1 VAWIWWY
8 DRQGAVQSGGID
20 FVQDLPRFLVLLF
33 ALQRFELKDWGI
45 ICDLDCAALRAHGYY
60 DGNEDTLTINYPEDN
75 VSVTVNPDRPL
86 FSRYSLVGR
95 GTRVLDVENARTPK
109 DTKVL
114 DKKLII
120 KLSWIEETR
129 TPEPVLVAKVLE
141 KGKNDPY
148 VINHMPCILAW
159 KDHEYSTATIRKL
172 FKAKTPTG
180 EPVIAGRVL
189 RSMVSGK
196 LYKMKTL
203 VRAHFLTAFFGIV
216 NCMYA

>member
-8 DRQGAVQSGGID
+8 DRQGAIQSSGID

-45 ICDLDCAALRAHGYY
+45 ICDLDRAALHAHGYY
-60 DGNEDTLTINYPEDN
+60 NGNEDTLTIDYPEDN

-86 FSRYSLVGR
+86 YSRYSLVGR
-95 GTRVLDVENARTPK
+95 GTRVLDVQKFRIPE

-114 DKKLII
+114 DKKLVV

-141 KGKNDPY
+141 KGKGNHC
-148 VINHMPCILAW
+148 VVNHMPCILAW

-172 FKAKTPTG
+172 VKAKTLTG
-180 EPVIAGRVL
+180 EPVITGRVL

-196 LYKMKTL
+196 LHKLKIL
-203 VRAHFLTAFFGIV
+203 VRENFLTAFFGIV